1 MALNMVLPAAD
12 GDDILAANYNAE
24 FLNILQ
30 NPDDLLNP
38 MTFNLDMNSLSILNT
53 GALRFGTA
61 APSVTP
67 SGLAPNRSI
76 NIEAQG
82 SGSIAFANGATTL
95 GQITSS
101 GQLLWGT
108 TVATNLN
115 AGEMV
120 IPNNKNYRG
129 VNAGGTDTVPLIGA
143 DTASRVFIS
152 PGGAN
157 IRWGGPLVGQGGASA
172 ATLGNVGDAGT
183 PSTAAQWAWAK
194 LVLSDG
200 SNFFWIP
207 VWI

>member
-38 MTFNLDMNSLSILNT
+38 MTFNLDMNNRNITNIV
-53 GALRFGTA
+53 ALRFGATS
-61 APSVTP
+61 PSVSV
-67 SGLAPNRSI
+67 SGLAPNRAI
-76 NIEAQG
+76 TIEGQG
-82 SGSIAFANGATTL
+82 TGSIVFNNGATQL
-95 GQITSS
+95 GQMTSS

-108 TVATNLN
+108 TVSTNLN
-115 AGEMV
+115 GGEIV

-129 VNAGGTDTVPLIGA
+129 VNAGGNDTVPLIGA

-157 IRWGGPLVGQGGASA
+157 IRWGGPLIGVGGASA
-172 ATLGNVGDAGT
+172 ATLGNVGNADT
-183 PSTAAQWAWAK
+183 PSTATQWAWAK

-200 SNFFWIP
+200 SAFFWIP
-207 VWI
+207 VWV